1 MGSSAELH
9 QICTIDEE
17 NDLGITLS
25 RDFKFKTHIHK
36 IVQKANRVLGD
47 IKCTFK
53 YLDPNIMYLLYT
65 SLVHPH
71 LDYAIIYGTLTWW
84 TMRILLRRYKEG
96 PLNLFHCLSNILIIK
111 DYPFLIS

>member
-1 MGSSAELH
+1 MNFNYTKCKYLFFGLNSPTRQYTMGSSAELH

-25 RDFKFKTHIHK
+25 RDFKFRTHIHK

-71 LDYAIIYGTLTWW
+71 LDYA
-84 TMRILLRRYKEG
+84 
-96 PLNLFHCLSNILIIK
+96 SNM
-111 DYPFLIS
+111 